1 MGNICSKNNDITTIP
16 ELNWNDGISIW
27 QEIGK
32 GTPINNSAQQWKIEK
47 ISHQNIY
54 RAVSQNGTYYSV
66 FEQKILKDGELLTIL
81 PKDLKIQLVFT
92 YNDTK
97 RKKIY
102 HSYIRKTLSTNSL
115 TSRNYKFSSKII
127 DPFMVNYQWTIMF
140 WIRSRTSHQLQPG
153 TRIFSK
159 SGTQYRNKSPVLE
172 VSQIGTNKVFIT
184 LRFIELVYSGQSSD
198 DTNFVHIKTVI
209 NNTNSWNHVI
219 WTQNKDI
226 GTFYINGVPDVV
238 PFALYNSLFI
248 INNGDLI
255 FNGKD
260 FEYKNIRIFSRYFT
274 NPEIEIL
281 YDHENNVINKINK

>member
-1 MGNICSKNNDITTIP
+1 MGNLCSKNKDAITIP
-16 ELNWNDGISIW
+16 ELDWNDGISIW

-32 GTPINNSAQQWKIEK
+32 GTHINDSAQQWKIEK

-54 RAVSQNGTYYSV
+54 RAVSHSGTYYSIH
-66 FEQKILKDGELLTIL
+66 EQKILKDGDIINIL
-81 PKDLKIQLVFT
+81 PKDLKVQLVFT
-92 YNDTK
+92 YNDRK

-102 HSYIRKTLSTNSL
+102 HSYIRKTLSTNSF
-115 TSRNYKFSSKII
+115 TSRNYRFSSKVI

-140 WIRSRTSHQLQPG
+140 WIKERSSNLQLG

-159 SGTQYRNKSPVLE
+159 SGTQYKNKSPILE
-172 VSQIGTNKVFIT
+172 VSQIGVNKLFIT
-184 LRFIELVYSGQSSD
+184 LRFIELVYSGQSTD

-209 NNTNSWNHVI
+209 NNIKSWNHVI

-226 GTFYINGVPDVV
+226 GTFYINGVPDIV

-248 INNGDLI
+248 INNGDLT

-260 FEYKNIRIFSRYFT
+260 FDFKNIRIFSRYFS
-274 NPEIEIL
+274 NSEIEIL
-281 YDHENNVINKINK
+281 YNHENKTINN